1 MVPSATRITVEPN
14 VCCFADY
21 PVFCSPDSMTDELEK
36 PMRINKL
43 TVITLACAALL
54 YGCGQSAPE
63 APAEAEEPMA
73 APEPAPP
80 PEPAPEPVPME
91 AEPMDLASLL
101 ASDARSEEDRA
112 RDAGRKPA
120 EVLALLG
127 IEPGMDVLDLVAASG
142 WYSEV
147 LSLAVGPDGSVTAQN
162 PAWMLAFQDGGVV
175 AGLDA
180 RIEGGLSNVTRLDS
194 SWAELGAMETRFDA
208 ALSALNIH
216 DVYYLESPEATAEFA
231 GAVYNVL
238 KPGGVFGIVEHVGD
252 PDGENANLHRI
263 DKDLVID
270 IVTDAGFVVE
280 ADSDLLANPADDHT
294 QSVFSEGIRGQTDR
308 FLLKLRKPE

>member
-1 MVPSATRITVEPN
+1 MKI
-14 VCCFADY
+14 
-21 PVFCSPDSMTDELEK
+21 K
-36 PMRINKL
+36 KL
-43 TVITLACAALL
+43 TAVALACAALS

-63 APAEAEEPMA
+63 APAEPEEPMA
-73 APEPAPP
+73 APAPA
-80 PEPAPEPVPME
+80 PAPEPME
-91 AEPMDLASLL
+91 ARPMDLASVL
-101 ASDARSEEDRA
+101 ASDSRPEADRA

-194 SWAELGAMETRFDA
+194 TWAEVAAMEDRFDM

-231 GAVYNVL
+231 SAVYSAL
-238 KPGGVFGIVEHVGD
+238 KPGGVFGIIEHVGD
-252 PDGENANLHRI
+252 PDGDNANLHRI
-263 DKDLVID
+263 DKDLVIE
-270 IVTDAGFVVE
+270 IVTAAGFTVE
-280 ADSDLLANPADDHT
+280 AESDLLANPADDHT

-308 FLLKLRKPE
+308 FLLKLRKPG